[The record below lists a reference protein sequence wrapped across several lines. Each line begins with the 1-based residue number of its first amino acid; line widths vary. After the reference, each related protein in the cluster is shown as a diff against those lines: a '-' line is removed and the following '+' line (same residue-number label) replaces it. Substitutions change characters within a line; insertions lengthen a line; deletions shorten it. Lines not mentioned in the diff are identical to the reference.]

1 MEQPV
6 RPAVVRLET
15 HDATLVK
22 IDCGGEKFITTE
34 DSLGRY
40 PNTLL
45 GDPAVDTLMLLD
57 FSHVVFC
64 CN

>member
-45 GDPAVDTLMLLD
+45 GDPEVDTLMLFD
-57 FSHVVFC
+57 KT
-64 CN
+64 